1 MLILA
6 ISRLVTVIKEKTVE
20 TAKTVATAEINE
32 TAGNTKASKVGK
44 DDGYLETNL
53 LWVLYIWYLIIF

>member
-1 MLILA
+1 M
-6 ISRLVTVIKEKTVE
+6 KEKTVE

-32 TAGNTKASKVGK
+32 TAGNTKAGKVSK

-53 LWVLYIWYLIIF
+53 L